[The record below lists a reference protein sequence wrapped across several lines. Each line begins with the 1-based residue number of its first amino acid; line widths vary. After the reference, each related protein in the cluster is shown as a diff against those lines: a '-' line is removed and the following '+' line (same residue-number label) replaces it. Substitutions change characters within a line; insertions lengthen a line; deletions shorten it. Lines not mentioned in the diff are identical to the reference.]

1 MIRKSHMSIALAGL
15 ALFASS
21 QAFACSTSLWG
32 AGLTGGAGGAQS
44 ALNGVVA
51 GQPNGGGGGTAT
63 RYSGLCGLRAI
74 SSGQM
79 VQDGT
84 AANEATYIARF
95 YAHVNMTSGTPVI
108 FRAAE
113 GAPDGANVPLI
124 SIQYNRADQRF
135 EAVNS
140 AAGGSVVSP
149 IGAVNSAVNGNF
161 YHVHLSWTRATGALD
176 VTVQGAGSSTPQATA
191 NLTGFSSTSG
201 STGVDYAQLGWVA
214 GTASGQINVDAFE
227 SRRSTAI
234 QRLCRADANNSNS
247 ISVADRAAITAEIG
261 GTLAPGQPDA
271 NENGGTSVTDRAIVT
286 ALIGAG
292 ATCAGTH

>member
-32 AGLTGGAGGAQS
+32 AGLTGGAGGAQA
-44 ALNGVVA
+44 ALGGVVA

-63 RYSGLCGLRAI
+63 RYSGVCGLRATTL
-74 SSGQM
+74 GQM
-79 VQDGT
+79 VQDGSP
-84 AANEATYIARF
+84 AAEAAYIARF
-95 YAHVNMTSGTPVI
+95 YVHANMTSGTPVV

-113 GAPDGANVPLI
+113 GAPDAANQPLI
-124 SIQYNRADQRF
+124 SIQYNRANQQF
-135 EAVNS
+135 EAVNRTGTVS
-140 AAGGSVVSP
+140 A
-149 IGAVNSAVNGNF
+149 IGAASSALNNNF
-161 YHVHLSWTRATGALD
+161 HHVHLSWTRATGALD
-176 VTVQGAGSSTPQATA
+176 VTVQGAGSSTPSATA

-201 STGVDYAQLGWVA
+201 ATGPDYAQLGWVA
-214 GTASGQINVDAFE
+214 GTAAGQINVDAFE

-234 QRLCRADANNSNS
+234 PRLCRGDANNSNS

-261 GTLAPGQPDA
+261 GTLATGQPDA
-271 NENGGTSVTDRAIVT
+271 NESGGVSVTDRAIVT